1 MARWFVLLGFI
12 AALPNVAKAN
22 LSAGQVKEYCK
33 HSEMGFERGTC
44 YGYIS
49 GWADQ
54 FTSVATPLKG
64 KLVHTQFKEAVTTGQ
79 LVRVFVKF
87 VKDHPE
93 KEHLD
98 ANTVLTDACN
108 EAQLFELATE

>member
-1 MARWFVLLGFI
+1 MRSLFLLGII
-12 AALPNVAKAN
+12 AVLPSVAQAN
-22 LSAGQVKEYCK
+22 ISAGKLNDSCK
-33 HSEMGFERGTC
+33 HAEAGFEQGVC

-64 KLVHTQFKEAVTTGQ
+64 KLIHTQLKEAVTTGQ

-98 ANTVLTDACN
+98 ANTVLIDACN